1 MIEKVSTFKDR
12 LNEALSIRDM
22 KPIELSEKTG
32 ISESTI
38 LDIKKEQP
46 YILGLLLLG
55 RIFGSFGLCG
65 FRIIYTLI
73 LYHIIVI

>member
-38 LDIKKEQP
+38 PDIKKEQP
-46 YILGLLLLG
+46 YIF
-55 RIFGSFGLCG
+55 RTASF
-65 FRIIYTLI
+65 R
-73 LYHIIVI
+73 